1 MSTEKQNPQASQ
13 DSVTAEQGAT
23 LPELKILIEKNIKW
37 SQVVYEQSRKI
48 NRRLTWMVV
57 GDYLRLFLIIA
68 PLIFAAIFLPPV
80 IKDFWEQYG
89 KVLQGMAGSG
99 SGAQYN
105 ISPEQI
111 QGLLKSFG
119 R

>member
-1 MSTEKQNPQASQ
+1 MPTEKTTPAEENAS
-13 DSVTAEQGAT
+13 AENAT
-23 LPELKILIEKNIKW
+23 LPELKTLIEKNIKW

-57 GDYLRLFLIIA
+57 GDYVRLFLIIA

-89 KVLQGMAGSG
+89 KVLSGMTGG
-99 SGAQYN
+99 GGADAALN
-105 ISPEQI
+105 ISPGQI
-111 QGLLKSFG
+111 QELLKQFG
-119 R
+119 Q